1 MWTGPLD
8 QNSNAAIFK
17 VVVVLERT
25 IHLDPGLVSLK
36 SSYDLVT
43 RARLWAMLAGPLDHN
58 SNAAIFK
65 TVVFFGKNYL
75 FGPRISFVEELL

>member
-1 MWTGPLD
+1 
-8 QNSNAAIFK
+8 
-17 VVVVLERT
+17 VVGYLERT

-43 RARLWAMLAGPLDHN
+43 RAELWAMWASPLDQN

-65 TVVFFGKNYL
+65 VVVFLERTIHLDPGLVSLKSSYD
-75 FGPRISFVEELL
+75 FVKQAGLWAM